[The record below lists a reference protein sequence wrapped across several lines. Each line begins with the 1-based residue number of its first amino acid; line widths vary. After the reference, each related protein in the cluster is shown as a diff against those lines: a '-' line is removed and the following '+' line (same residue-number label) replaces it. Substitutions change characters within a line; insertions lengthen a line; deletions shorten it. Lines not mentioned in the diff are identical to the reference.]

1 MSPRD
6 PRIDEQKELFNTAVS
21 PRGTILVT
29 DHGKGNY
36 VLDSSG
42 NQDPISTAQMLTSF
56 GGSPRIAATT
66 AELEVESLSTALF
79 SKVSIFLTCMPSYM
93 NVLTKMLS
101 STQCPNTNAVF
112 GLPKLPIENGGCGGV
127 GLSEEDAT
135 YVPAP
140 GTPRAVILFH
150 TNPGLV
156 KDIFH
161 SLDRSDFIVY
171 VCLFVVCRFAFSLHC
186 IISLLVLPFII
197 LPPVL
202 PICSSL

>member
-1 MSPRD
+1 M
-6 PRIDEQKELFNTAVS
+6 
-21 PRGTILVT
+21 G
-29 DHGKGNY
+29 
-36 VLDSSG
+36 
-42 NQDPISTAQMLTSF
+42 LTSF

-79 SKVSIFLTCMPSYM
+79 SK
-93 NVLTKMLS
+93 
-101 STQCPNTNAVF
+101 CPNTNAVF

-161 SLDRSDFIVY
+161 SLDRNHDGFVSMEEFTTGLQDCSEFIALIQSIDKDDESAADSISELDGLEGEFRADG
-171 VCLFVVCRFAFSLHC
+171 CMTWMEFQAFCHAFAWT
-186 IISLLVLPFII
+186 V
-197 LPPVL
+197 
-202 PICSSL
+202 